1 MSPRS
6 CTSCTCRRARR
17 RSSCSSVEQAQRR
30 VALSVAA
37 DLDPVPDH
45 LPQSSVLC
53 VQMYERKIG
62 LAALV
67 SRVERDKTE
76 VPGTAAARFAANE
89 GERQQ
94 DFSRGLNPTGV

>member
-6 CTSCTCRRARR
+6 CTSCTCRRARPQ
-17 RSSCSSVEQAQRR
+17 SSCSSVEQAQRR
-30 VALSVAA
+30 VALRARPASIGFRIEQA
-37 DLDPVPDH
+37 
-45 LPQSSVLC
+45 QSSLLC

-67 SRVERDKTE
+67 TRVERDKTE